1 MSSEIREC
9 TTIAEFTE
17 CVSLQREVFGLPD
30 SELSP
35 VRHFVVTMNAGGWT
49 LGEFDGGRLLGFVLS
64 VPAFVPAGRGFYS
77 HMAAVRTDAQ
87 GSGVGARLKW
97 AQRARA
103 LADGV
108 SYIKWTFEPM
118 RARNAYFNLEK
129 LGVVV
134 RRYRENFYGTDY
146 AAPAETRVAAGL
158 ESDRLVAEWH
168 LEDEKVVGLGEG
180 REPAAHNEADVT
192 ITIPADWPETLRSDR
207 ARAIDLQLRVRDEFG
222 EAFNRGLACRG
233 FDRDAPAGPRYLL
246 YSE

>member
-17 CVSLQREVFGLPD
+17 CVAIQREVFGLPD

-49 LGEFDGGRLLGFVLS
+49 LGEFEGGRLLGFVLS
-64 VPAFVPAGRGFYS
+64 VPAFVPSGRGYYS
-77 HMAAVRTDAQ
+77 HMAAVRADIQ

-97 AQRARA
+97 AQRTRA
-103 LADGV
+103 LAEGV
-108 SYIKWTFEPM
+108 KYVKWTFEPM

-158 ESDRLVAEWH
+158 QSDRLIAEWH
-168 LEDEKVVGLGEG
+168 LEDEKVVRLGEG
-180 REPAAHNEADVT
+180 REPAVEADADVT
-192 ITIPADWPETLRSDR
+192 ITIPGDWPDTLRSDR
-207 ARAIDLQLRVRDEFG
+207 SRAVAEQLRIRAEFAA
-222 EAFNRGLACRG
+222 AFGQGLICRG
-233 FDRDAPAGPRYLL
+233 FDRSEADKPRYLL